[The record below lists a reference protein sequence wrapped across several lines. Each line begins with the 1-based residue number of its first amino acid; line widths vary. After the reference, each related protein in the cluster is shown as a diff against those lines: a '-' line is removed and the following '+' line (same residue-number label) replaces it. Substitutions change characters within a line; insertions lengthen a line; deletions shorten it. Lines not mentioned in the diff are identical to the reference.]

1 MIYLDHAATS
11 LRKPE
16 CVAEAVREAMLTM
29 GNPGRG
35 AHEAALAASRAVYQ
49 TRQNLAA
56 FFHMR
61 DSQASPAA
69 ERVIFTANAT
79 ESLNMAIKG
88 LIKPGDHV
96 ITTVMEHNSVLRP
109 LYQMEEAGAELT
121 ILPCDCLG
129 RISCEELEQAVRPD
143 TRAVVCTHA
152 SNLTGNVNDIRRIGE
167 ICCRHRL
174 IFILDASQT
183 AGHLDID
190 FEKNRIG
197 VLCFTGHKGLL
208 GPQGT
213 GGLCLAEGISIEPL
227 KTGGS
232 GIHSYEKK
240 HPVRLPEA
248 LEAGTLNVHGIAGLN
263 AAISFLRQMGTER
276 TREQELTAL
285 FYNGI
290 REIPGIRI
298 LGDTAAMEAAYDASE
313 YHVPIVSVVLSGL
326 DSAVLA
332 DHLEQ
337 EYRIAVRAG
346 AHCAPL
352 MHRSLDTEHTG
363 ALRFSFSFQNTREE
377 AKAAAEALRK
387 TAACF
392 RAKVVCY
399 VGAGGKTGSIRK
411 AAAEYVR
418 TGKKVLI
425 LTTTKMAVS
434 DVNGIPYVPF
444 ENMDKKRYI
453 KKVKSELKKYSVC
466 AAGTPLVGSEIGAKF
481 TELPGPLAALLCYEA
496 DVVLAEADGAAHM
509 AAKAPGQLEP
519 ALLPYTDEV
528 VIVMG
533 LHALGKPLK
542 EVCHRKEQVME
553 LLSCG
558 EEHVMEQEDLT
569 KLMELGYR
577 KPISERYPHMKFQKL
592 YYQKE

>member
-11 LRKPE
+11 LLKPE
-16 CVAEAVREAMLTM
+16 CVAEAVKEAMLTM

-35 AHEAALAASRAVYQ
+35 AHEAALAASRTVYLA
-49 TRQNLAA
+49 RRNLAE

-61 DSQASPAA
+61 DSKDAPAA
-69 ERVIFTANAT
+69 DRVVFTSNGT
-79 ESLNMAIKG
+79 ESLNIAIKG
-88 LIKPGDHV
+88 LVKPGDHV

-109 LYQMEEAGAELT
+109 LYQMKEAGAELT
-121 ILPCDCLG
+121 VLPCDGLG
-129 RISCEELEQAVRPD
+129 RISCDELKQAVRPN

-152 SNLTGNVNDIRRIGE
+152 SNLTGNVNEIGRIGD
-167 ICCRHRL
+167 ICSTHRL

-183 AGHLDID
+183 AGHIDID
-190 FEKNRIG
+190 FEKNRIS

-213 GGLCLAEGISIEPL
+213 GGLCIAEGISIEPW
-227 KTGGS
+227 KSGGS
-232 GIHSYEKK
+232 GMHSYEKK
-240 HPVRLPEA
+240 HPSTLPEA
-248 LEAGTLNVHGIAGLN
+248 LEAGTLNVHGIAGLH
-263 AAISFLRQMGTER
+263 AAVSYLRQVGINRIGEK
-276 TREQELTAL
+276 EKELAAL
-285 FYNGI
+285 FYDGI

-298 LGDTAAMEAAYDASE
+298 LGDTRVMAAEGDGL
-313 YHVPIVSVVLSGL
+313 HIPIVSVVLGNL

-352 MHRSLDTEHTG
+352 MHQSLGTENTG
-363 ALRFSFSFQNTREE
+363 AVRFCFSFENTREE
-377 AKAAAEALRK
+377 AEAAAEALRQ

-392 RAKVVCY
+392 RGRVVSY

-411 AAAEYVR
+411 AAAAYVR
-418 TGKKVLI
+418 QGKKVLI
-425 LTTTKMAVS
+425 VTTTKMAME
-434 DVNGIPYVPF
+434 DVDGIPFVPY
-444 ENMDKKRYI
+444 EAMDDKEFVE
-453 KKVKSELKKYSVC
+453 KVKCKLNKNSIC
-466 AAGTPLVGSEIGAKF
+466 AAGSPISGTNLSPKF
-481 TELPGPLAALLCYEA
+481 TELPGPLLALLAYEA

-509 AAKAPGQLEP
+509 AAKAPERFEP
-519 ALLPYTDEV
+519 SLLPYTDEV
-528 VIVMG
+528 AIVMG

-542 EVCHRKEQVME
+542 EVCHRKERVME

-558 EEHVMEQEDLT
+558 EEHVMEKSDLT
-569 KLMELGYR
+569 SLMELGYQ
-577 KPISERYPHMKFQKL
+577 KPILEKYPHMKFQKI